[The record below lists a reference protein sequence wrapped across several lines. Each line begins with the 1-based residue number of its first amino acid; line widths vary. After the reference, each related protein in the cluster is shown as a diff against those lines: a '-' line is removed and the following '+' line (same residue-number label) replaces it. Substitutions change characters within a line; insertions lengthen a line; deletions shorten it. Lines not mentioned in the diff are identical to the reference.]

1 VKHEKKKPKEH
12 WFREH
17 AEATPIQYLPE
28 AVVTAIRAVLD
39 VKEGDKLDD
48 IKQIIEI
55 YDDLLKEGK
64 ASGTSGTRD

>member
-1 VKHEKKKPKEH
+1 MKHEKKEPKEH

-17 AEATPIQYLPE
+17 AETTPIQYLPLTTVSAVR
-28 AVVTAIRAVLD
+28 AVVHG
-39 VKEGDKLDD
+39 KSEDKLGS

>member
-1 VKHEKKKPKEH
+1 VKHEEKKPKEH

-17 AEATPIQYLPE
+17 AEATPIQYLPLT
-28 AVVTAIRAVLD
+28 AVSAIRAVVYGD
-39 VKEGDKLDD
+39 NKDKLGS

-64 ASGTSGTRD
+64 ASGTSGTQD